1 MVKRIITGV
10 LLIAFVVAMFCLR
23 LIDIRLFNI
32 LTFGCAIIGTFEMVR
47 AMGDKMNLLHKIIAM
62 VFAVAVVPVYVFFG
76 LKYMAILLFG
86 TCALLMSTLVFD
98 FENTSLENV
107 GISLLCVFYPSMLL
121 LPIMLINDMA
131 NYSLIALLLVF
142 VVAPCSD
149 TFAFFV
155 GSTIKGPKLS
165 PTISPKKTISGAI
178 GGVIGGGV
186 GAVIVWAVV
195 GQGKIF
201 ESVAMQ
207 VFFFVVVGIVTSI
220 ISEVGDLVEGAIKRK
235 VEIKDM
241 GKFLPG
247 HGGLLDRID
256 AIIVSAMFIYL
267 FFMILN

>member
-1 MVKRIITGV
+1 MIKRIITGV
-10 LLIAFVVAMFCLR
+10 LLIAFVVGMFCLR

-32 LTFGCAIIGTFEMVR
+32 LTFGCAIVGTFEMVR
-47 AMGDKMNLLHKIIAM
+47 AMGDRMNRLHKIIAM
-62 VFAVAVVPVYVFFG
+62 AFAVAVVPVYVFFG
-76 LKYMAILLFG
+76 FKFMAILLFG
-86 TCALLMSTLVFD
+86 TCTLLLFTLVFD
-98 FENTSLENV
+98 FEKTTLENV
-107 GISLLCVFYPSMLL
+107 GISMLCLFYPSMLL

-142 VVAPCSD
+142 VIAPCSD

-155 GSTIKGPKLS
+155 GSTLKGPKLS

-178 GGVIGGGV
+178 GGIIGGGV
-186 GAVIVWAVV
+186 GAIIVWACV

-201 ESVAMQ
+201 DSVGMQ
-207 VFFFVVVGIVTSI
+207 IFFYALVGVVTSA

-235 VEIKDM
+235 VGIKDM